1 MLRILYAAYD
11 SWPLRS
17 HCSPAG
23 HVWLCRAARFL
34 GVPQAGWCWDKL
46 DKIPMPPPPRRWE

>member
-1 MLRILYAAYD
+1 MLRILYTAYD
-11 SWPLRS
+11 AWPLRS

-23 HVWLCRAARFL
+23 HVRLCRLARVF
-34 GVPQAGWCWDKL
+34 GVPMAFKCL